1 MKMIEGGVTA
11 AQGFVAGGIHCGIR
25 KNKSKPDLA
34 MIYSEKPCAAA
45 AVYTQNLVKGAPILV
60 TQKNIAD
67 GAAKAVICNS
77 GNANTCNADGVEK
90 AQAMCD
96 LAAQALGIEPQ
107 DVVVASTGVIGQV
120 LPMEPIQ
127 AGIPELVKSLSGQG
141 SHAAATA
148 IMTTDTL
155 PKEAAAEVEIGGKTV
170 KVGGISKGSG
180 MIHPNMATMLCFATT
195 DCAISPAMLD
205 KAIHQVTEK
214 TFNMISID
222 GDTSTNDT
230 FAILANGAAGNPE
243 ITAPGPDY
251 DAFVQALE
259 AVCRT
264 LSKLMAGDGEG
275 ATKLLICQVDGAATL
290 DMARTVAKSVICST
304 LFKAAMF
311 GADANWGRVLC
322 AIGYS
327 GAAVDVDKI
336 DVSFR
341 SAKGQVDVCQKGAG
355 IPFSEEEASL
365 VLGEGEIEILIHL
378 HMGQESAQAYGCDLT
393 YDYVKI
399 NGDYRT

>member
-127 AGIPELVKSLSGQG
+127 AGIPELVKSLSAQG

-148 IMTTDTL
+148 IMTR
-155 PKEAAAEVEIGGKTV
+155 AAA
-170 KVGGISKGSG
+170 
-180 MIHPNMATMLCFATT
+180 
-195 DCAISPAMLD
+195 
-205 KAIHQVTEK
+205 
-214 TFNMISID
+214 
-222 GDTSTNDT
+222 
-230 FAILANGAAGNPE
+230 
-243 ITAPGPDY
+243 
-251 DAFVQALE
+251 
-259 AVCRT
+259 
-264 LSKLMAGDGEG
+264 
-275 ATKLLICQVDGAATL
+275 
-290 DMARTVAKSVICST
+290 
-304 LFKAAMF
+304 
-311 GADANWGRVLC
+311 
-322 AIGYS
+322 
-327 GAAVDVDKI
+327 
-336 DVSFR
+336 
-341 SAKGQVDVCQKGAG
+341 
-355 IPFSEEEASL
+355 
-365 VLGEGEIEILIHL
+365 
-378 HMGQESAQAYGCDLT
+378 
-393 YDYVKI
+393 
-399 NGDYRT
+399 